1 MTRYTILLNQVP
13 QIDPT
18 AFIAAGVQLMGGL
31 TIGKDAS
38 IWYNS
43 VLRADIATIT
53 IGERT
58 NIQDGSIVHVDHN
71 LPTVIGNDVT
81 IGHNANIH
89 ACTIEDGCLIGIGA
103 IILSGAVIKKGSV
116 IAAGCVIR
124 ENQVVEPNSLMT
136 GIPAVLK
143 KALSPE
149 SYDKN
154 VAHAANYVAL
164 AKAHNTVW

>member
-1 MTRYTILLNQVP
+1 MSHYTILLNQVP

-31 TIGKDAS
+31 SIGKDAS
-38 IWYNS
+38 IWYNT

-58 NIQDGSIVHVDHN
+58 NIQDGAVVHVDHN
-71 LPTVIGNDVT
+71 QPTVIGNDVT

-103 IILSGAVIKKGSV
+103 SILSGAVIKKGSI
-116 IAAGCVIR
+116 IAAGSVIR
-124 ENQVVEPNSLMT
+124 ENQVVEPHSLMM
-136 GIPAVLK
+136 GVPAILK
-143 KALSPE
+143 KDLGPE
-149 SYDKN
+149 SFDRN
-154 VAHAANYVAL
+154 VAHAGNYVAL